1 MLEGSPR
8 FYGRLG
14 FEYAAPLGIEMI
26 LPSWAPAEA
35 AQVLRLATYH
45 PSIRGRVVYPPSQRS
60 DRNLMGDGRVCRV
73 PVRDTLPMPR
83 NLVLTPGLEKRA
95 A

>member
-35 AQVLRLATYH
+35 AQVLRLASYH
-45 PSIRGRVVYPPSQRS
+45 PSSEVGWYTPL
-60 DRNLMGDGRVCRV
+60 RNGV
-73 PVRDTLPMPR
+73 TA
-83 NLVLTPGLEKRA
+83 T
-95 A
+95 